1 MKTTATKSMILIA
14 LLSTTACG
22 GGGGDEDPVVTPDP
36 GANGLPYGVV
46 GQDLSDAEGTEMSLA
61 AAGYDTSV
69 GASVT
74 QGGTVTLATDF
85 LTGGPADLSAL
96 DATIFMFGEEVTI
109 SNGSGVLNGNVVTL
123 TYEPS
128 RSGDYAG
135 AISIANHTSG
145 GVYQG
150 ETAYVF
156 GFETDPADMETIG
169 TVNYS
174 GGFLAQGVSGAS
186 EAEYEGTIAIAVNF
200 AGTATGSLDGV
211 VGGSTDMDMTLS
223 GGTLSGNAITAGLGC
238 SVGCS
243 GDGDLDATFY
253 GPNADELGGVLAIDT
268 NTFEGAGTFIIT
280 VTGS

>member
-1 MKTTATKSMILIA
+1 MTTAVTKSMILIA
-14 LLSTTACG
+14 LLATTACG
-22 GGGGDEDPVVTPDP
+22 GGGEDPVVTPDP
-36 GANGLPYGVV
+36 GPNGLSYGVV
-46 GQDLSDAEGTEMSLA
+46 GQDLSDAEGTQMSLA
-61 AAGYDTSV
+61 TAGYTTGS
-69 GASVT
+69 GAAVT
-74 QGGTVTLATDF
+74 QGGTVTLATNF
-85 LTGGPADLSAL
+85 LTGGPANLSAL
-96 DATIFMFGEEVTI
+96 DATIEMFGETVTI
-109 SNGSGVLNGNVVTL
+109 SSGSGTLANGNVVTL
-123 TYEPS
+123 TYEPD
-128 RSGDYAG
+128 RTGEYAG

-145 GVYQG
+145 GIYQG

-156 GFETDPADMETIG
+156 GFESDPADMETIG

-174 GGFLAQGVSGAS
+174 DGFLAQGISGAS

-200 AGTATGSLDGV
+200 AGTATGTLDGV

-223 GGTLSGNAITAGLGC
+223 GGTLSGNTITAGLDC